1 MSASKIN
8 VAKQAMEFI
17 QDKLTSSMII
27 GIGTGSTVN
36 CFIDEL
42 GESSHLFKG
51 AVSSSNA
58 SSKFF
63 PKAT

>member
-17 QDKLTSSMII
+17 QDKLTSSMVV

-42 GESSHLFKG
+42 GESSHS
-51 AVSSSNA
+51 VSYTHLTL
-58 SSKFF
+58 
-63 PKAT
+63 PTKA